1 MIGNSFHV
9 DDWEF
14 VSCQDMFTKCA
25 PNAFNKPR
33 RFLNISI
40 EY

>member
-1 MIGNSFHV
+1 MI

-25 PNAFNKPR
+25 PNAFDRPR
-33 RFLNISI
+33 RSLNIST